1 MSIVV
6 CIHKYIRNGCI
17 EIVTCT
23 FKGAVFD
30 AVRNN
35 QLDHKILFMKEA
47 SILPF
52 GTWREQRRRKS
63 TLTE

>member
-23 FKGAVFD
+23 CKGVVFD

-35 QLDHKILFMKEA
+35 QLYHKILFMKEA

-52 GTWREQRRRKS
+52 GT
-63 TLTE
+63 